1 MESRGMESNGME
13 KHGEAWR
20 SMEEHGRAWTS
31 MEEHVLAAGLVWLSS
46 CVLVLPQEIY
56 DVPSV
61 NLVWQSG
68 CSDLA
73 FEQKN

>member
-1 MESRGMESNGME
+1 MAWKSME

-31 MEEHVLAAGLVWLSS
+31 MEEHVLATGLVWLSS

-56 DVPSV
+56 VPSRRYV